1 MGGCN
6 REGKLTGGPGGACRV
21 FGMVVAHWCAG
32 PAGHASASGPQ
43 KHTANARGGL
53 GGRHAGWAGQGDVG
67 AGRAEREEKVFL
79 FICFLYLFPFSTYF
93 PLFELNH
100 KQCSTNLGQCTP
112 KFSTKEICSTC
123 GATLHDTLRVLFTE
137 V

>member
-1 MGGCN
+1 M
-6 REGKLTGGPGGACRV
+6 
-21 FGMVVAHWCAG
+21 
-32 PAGHASASGPQ
+32 SGPQ
-43 KHTANARGGL
+43 AYRERARGG
-53 GGRHAGWAGQGDVG
+53 WAGGTRDGPARGDVG

-123 GATLHDTLRVLFTE
+123 GATLHDTLRVLFTG